1 MVNVKIYFNSF
12 QFIYILQFIFIL
24 QFIYILHTLML
35 HFIIKMKH

>member
-12 QFIYILQFIFIL
+12 QFIYILQFI
-24 QFIYILHTLML
+24 YIMRTLML